1 MERKRHLKIKD
12 IILYKYNK
20 KLRKRAKGNNGGFP
34 FREIATASQTMLRND
49 IIFES
54 AVTKI
59 RRENKKVRL
68 TEGGQLC

>member
-1 MERKRHLKIKD
+1 MTKSAVRKRHLKKKD

-49 IIFES
+49 IILRKRS
-54 AVTKI
+54 RKDKTGKI
-59 RRENKKVRL
+59 KKYD
-68 TEGGQLC
+68 

>member
-1 MERKRHLKIKD
+1 MLLAMTSSAVRKRHLTIKD
-12 IILYKYNK
+12 IILYKYSK

-54 AVTKI
+54 AVAKI
-59 RRENKKVRL
+59 RREK
-68 TEGGQLC
+68 

>member
-20 KLRKRAKGNNGGFP
+20 KLRKRAEGNNGGFP

-49 IIFES
+49 IIFGS
-54 AVTKI
+54 AVAKI
-59 RRENKKVRL
+59 RRGK
-68 TEGGQLC
+68 

>member
-20 KLRKRAKGNNGGFP
+20 KLQKRAKGNNGGFP

-59 RRENKKVRL
+59 RREK
-68 TEGGQLC
+68 

>member
-49 IIFES
+49 IILRKRGRNDK
-54 AVTKI
+54 TGKI
-59 RRENKKVRL
+59 KKYD
-68 TEGGQLC
+68 

>member
-12 IILYKYNK
+12 IVLYKYNK
-20 KLRKRAKGNNGGFP
+20 KLQKRAEGNNGGFP

-49 IIFES
+49 MIFES

-59 RRENKKVRL
+59 RREK
-68 TEGGQLC
+68 

>member
-1 MERKRHLKIKD
+1 MARKRHLTIKD

-54 AVTKI
+54 AVAKI
-59 RRENKKVRL
+59 RREK
-68 TEGGQLC
+68 

>member
-1 MERKRHLKIKD
+1 MLLAMTSSAVRKRHLKIKD
-12 IILYKYNK
+12 NILYKYNK

-54 AVTKI
+54 AVAKI
-59 RRENKKVRL
+59 RREK
-68 TEGGQLC
+68 

>member
-12 IILYKYNK
+12 IILYKYNN

-59 RRENKKVRL
+59 RREK
-68 TEGGQLC
+68 